1 MKRNLVPLVAMAVAL
16 CAFAGLAHADLCIPI
31 NPNADQCNV
40 AVTSTIVNGQ
50 GEFSLAQINPAFGQ
64 PISGSIF
71 LALTTTLS
79 GTDTVTY
86 TCPPFQNGREP
97 PCNFGPDEFM
107 PVLSSLPGSPIPFS
121 IVGDLSGGGFSD
133 CSGNPNGQTCTQG
146 FPWMDGL
153 YDVQFLQEYN
163 PANPGYDPTLAAA
176 LTGTGKLT
184 FGIVESRQIVFATND
199 VQVSTLNRSPFTVEL
214 QYFRANVVVPEPS
227 LGVLTAA
234 GLLGIVL
241 LRWGRRRSA

>member
-1 MKRNLVPLVAMAVAL
+1 MTRSIVSLVTMAAL
-16 CAFAGLAHADLCIPI
+16 CGFVDLAHADLCMPI
-31 NPNADQCNV
+31 NPSVDQCNA

-64 PISGSIF
+64 PISGIF
-71 LALTTTLS
+71 LALITTLS

-97 PCNFGPDEFM
+97 FCDFGPDTFM
-107 PVLSSLPGSPIPFS
+107 PVLSSSPGSSIPFS
-121 IVGDLSGGGFSD
+121 IVGDLSGGGSSS
-133 CSGNPNGQTCTQG
+133 CAGNPNGQTCTQG
-146 FPWMDGL
+146 FPWMDSLDG
-153 YDVQFLQEYN
+153 VQFLQDYN
-163 PANPGYDPTLAAA
+163 PANPGYDPTLTAA

-199 VQVSTLNRSPFTVEL
+199 SQVSILNPSPFTVEL
-214 QYFRANVVVPEPS
+214 QYFRANTVVPEPS
-227 LGVLTAA
+227 VGVLTAA

-241 LRWGRRRSA
+241 LRRHRRSA